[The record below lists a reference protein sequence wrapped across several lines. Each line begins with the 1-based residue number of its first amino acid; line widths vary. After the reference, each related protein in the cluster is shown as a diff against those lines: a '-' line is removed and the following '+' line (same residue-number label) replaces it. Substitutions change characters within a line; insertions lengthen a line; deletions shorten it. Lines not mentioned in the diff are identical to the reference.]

1 MSTHQATNE
10 KIVGIIAKIIRANP
24 EELVPSSAMGEVE
37 HWDSL
42 AQLSILSALEQE
54 FRIEIEPE
62 VAVDLTSVERICS
75 FISKA

>member
-1 MSTHQATNE
+1 MNSHDSKTG

-24 EELVPSSAMGEVE
+24 DQLSPTSAMGETE

-54 FRIEIEPE
+54 FGIEIEPE
-62 VAVDLTSVERICS
+62 AAVDLTSVETICS
-75 FISKA
+75 FIAKG